1 MDSTQT
7 GSEAPKRTFRLRKAR
22 MAKGL
27 TQIQLASATHMSIN
41 TLSRLENQ
49 ELEEWPKK
57 TIQTLVRMAQI
68 LDVEPL
74 DLYDEKLRP

>member
-1 MDSTQT
+1 MDSTLI

-27 TQIQLASATHMSIN
+27 TQLELASASHMSIN

-49 ELEEWPKK
+49 ELDEWPKK
-57 TIQTLVRMAQI
+57 TIRTLVRIARL
-68 LDVEPL
+68 LDVAPL
-74 DLYDEKLRP
+74 ELYDEELRS

>member
-1 MDSTQT
+1 MN
-7 GSEAPKRTFRLRKAR
+7 
-22 MAKGL
+22 KGL
-27 TQIQLASATHMSIN
+27 TQLELASLTHMSIN

-57 TIQTLVRMAQI
+57 TIRTLVRMART

-74 DLYDEKLRP
+74 DLYDEELRP